1 MSVIWDRLIDCKDEI
16 IDIFNEKATEYEA
29 TLGLDVQEEIG
40 KEEAR
45 IEDEAKAAAKAAKK
59 KKKKK

>member
-1 MSVIWDRLIDCKDEI
+1 MEKAIKDATEVGTC
-16 IDIFNEKATEYEA
+16 FPALVEKATEYEA

>member
-1 MSVIWDRLIDCKDEI
+1 MEKAIKDATEVGTC
-16 IDIFNEKATEYEA
+16 FPSLVEKATEYEA

-45 IEDEAKAAAKAAKK
+45 IEDEAKAAEKTEKK